1 MNENTENTTSSAT
14 SGPKGAPGSGGIGGN
29 AGGGSGD
36 AWSSA
41 RAGAARRA
49 AASDRSRS
57 SGWPWAI
64 TGIAIAFAAG
74 LLANPWFEAKV
85 RSNLPEPLRSFGAA
99 GAVAGGASG
108 EQLAQLEARLAT
120 LEGRPEGA
128 AGGVDLQPLYE
139 RLARLEAGRMSGQAS
154 AAPAEGATGFVVPDT
169 GLAQRLAALEGRV
182 NTLDQ
187 SVVNAAAQAQT
198 LQNAHAQL
206 DSRLNQF
213 TAETGAQLQALQSQG
228 TQARTLLLLASVRRA
243 LASGQPMERVVEQL
257 SRTLDQGNADITALQ
272 VVANGAPT
280 ITQLRQRLAQQKEE
294 LTAAKTPAAE
304 GPWYARVGQNLKS
317 LVQVRRT
324 DEPAA
329 AVPGDVL
336 SQLAAMD
343 QRLARDDV
351 MGALAASQ
359 SLPQNARTRLQP
371 LLADMEAL
379 ANARE
384 ALSRLEAAAL
394 AG

>member
-1 MNENTENTTSSAT
+1 MNETTENTTSSST
-14 SGPKGAPGSGGIGGN
+14 SGPKATPGSG
-29 AGGGSGD
+29 ST
-36 AWSSA
+36 
-41 RAGAARRA
+41 GAARRTA
-49 AASDRSRS
+49 VSDRPRR

-85 RSNLPEPLRSFGAA
+85 RSSLPEPLRSFGAA
-99 GAVAGGASG
+99 ETAATGGVSG
-108 EQLAQLEARLAT
+108 EQLARLEARLTT
-120 LEGRPEGA
+120 LEGRPGGA
-128 AGGVDLQPLYE
+128 SGSSGADLQPLYE
-139 RLARLEAGRMSGQAS
+139 RLARLEAGQAS
-154 AAPAEGATGFVVPDT
+154 ATPAPAEGATGFAVADI
-169 GLAQRLAALEGRV
+169 GLSQRLAALEGRV

-206 DSRLNQF
+206 DSRLSQF
-213 TAETGAQLQALQSQG
+213 TAESTAQIQALQGQG

-243 LASGQPMERVVEQL
+243 LAGGQPMERVVDQL
-257 SRTLDQGNADITALQ
+257 SRTLDQNNGDIAALQ

-294 LTAAKTPAAE
+294 LVAKAPAAE
-304 GPWYARVGQNLKS
+304 GPWYERVGQNLKS
-317 LVQVRRT
+317 LVQVRRA

-329 AVPGDVL
+329 AVSGDVA
-336 SQLAAMD
+336 SQLATMD

-384 ALSRLEAAAL
+384 ALSRLEASAL

>member
-1 MNENTENTTSSAT
+1 
-14 SGPKGAPGSGGIGGN
+14 
-29 AGGGSGD
+29 
-36 AWSSA
+36 
-41 RAGAARRA
+41 
-49 AASDRSRS
+49 
-57 SGWPWAI
+57 
-64 TGIAIAFAAG
+64 

-99 GAVAGGASG
+99 GTVTGGASG

-243 LASGQPMERVVEQL
+243 LASGQPMERVEIG
-257 SRTLDQGNADITALQ
+257 R
-272 VVANGAPT
+272 
-280 ITQLRQRLAQQKEE
+280 
-294 LTAAKTPAAE
+294 
-304 GPWYARVGQNLKS
+304 
-317 LVQVRRT
+317 
-324 DEPAA
+324 
-329 AVPGDVL
+329 
-336 SQLAAMD
+336 
-343 QRLARDDV
+343 
-351 MGALAASQ
+351 ASC
-359 SLPQNARTRLQP
+359 R
-371 LLADMEAL
+371 
-379 ANARE
+379 
-384 ALSRLEAAAL
+384 
-394 AG
+394 